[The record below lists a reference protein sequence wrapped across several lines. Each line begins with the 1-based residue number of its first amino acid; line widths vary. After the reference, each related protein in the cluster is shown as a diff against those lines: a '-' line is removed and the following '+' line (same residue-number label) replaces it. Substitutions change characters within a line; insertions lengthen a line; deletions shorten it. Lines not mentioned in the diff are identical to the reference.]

1 MDKVQQVAQQIK
13 DQGPEAV
20 SFAKGYMDA
29 LSESGKRDKR
39 YNGDKDYQR
48 GYLAGVLNSDLV
60 TGGA

>member
-1 MDKVQQVAQQIK
+1 MTKVEQVAKQIK

-39 YNGDKDYQR
+39 YNADKGYQR

-60 TGGA
+60 CAED

>member
-1 MDKVQQVAQQIK
+1 
-13 DQGPEAV
+13 
-20 SFAKGYMDA
+20 MDA